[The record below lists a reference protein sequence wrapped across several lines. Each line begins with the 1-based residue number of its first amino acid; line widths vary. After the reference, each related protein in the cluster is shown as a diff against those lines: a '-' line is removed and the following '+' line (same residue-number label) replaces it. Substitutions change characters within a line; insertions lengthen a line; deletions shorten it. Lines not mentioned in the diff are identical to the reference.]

1 MLLAFTLAHTHWQ
14 WSVLCYLGAFT
25 GDLFDGMAAR
35 YFNQCE

>member
-1 MLLAFTLAHTHWQ
+1 VSVCA
-14 WSVLCYLGAFT
+14 VLCYLGAFT